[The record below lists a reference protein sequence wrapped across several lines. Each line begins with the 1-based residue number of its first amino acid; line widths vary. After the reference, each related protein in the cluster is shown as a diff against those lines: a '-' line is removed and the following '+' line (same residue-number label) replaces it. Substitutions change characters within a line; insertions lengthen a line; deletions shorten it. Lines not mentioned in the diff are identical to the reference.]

1 VSDTVSRGSHV
12 CRTRGRGHERTP
24 FTGGELFT
32 SASVI
37 LQTSETARGASMV
50 GAPLELRGPPAGP
63 VALPA
68 APLSVAFERMK
79 RKESV

>member
-1 VSDTVSRGSHV
+1 
-12 CRTRGRGHERTP
+12 
-24 FTGGELFT
+24 LFT